1 MIILESYRSR
11 RSPSPTKSTRS
22 RRDSIKSN
30 RSKRSISLKSNRSPT
45 PYRPKSKYLESSF
58 SFTEKKIFLNFFSG
72 ASSGSDK
79 SPSPTRSQ
87 RRSTSSFL
95 TLKQEYLLVTEL
107 FFSDLSPIRSSRS
120 TRSRRDSTD
129 SRGSHRSRTSRR
141 FDSREAS
148 PEEKEKVER
157 TETPRFGKGWGFGD
171 KGSDSA
177 KSRISVRSRARS
189 NVSQRSRLSRPRSS
203 DSDKSGRSV
212 RSNRSRA
219 RSSNSDRSRRR

>member
-58 SFTEKKIFLNFFSG
+58 SFTEKKRFLNFFQG
-72 ASSGSDK
+72 LLQDLIKVQALHD
-79 SPSPTRSQ
+79 PNDAVRL
-87 RRSTSSFL
+87 L